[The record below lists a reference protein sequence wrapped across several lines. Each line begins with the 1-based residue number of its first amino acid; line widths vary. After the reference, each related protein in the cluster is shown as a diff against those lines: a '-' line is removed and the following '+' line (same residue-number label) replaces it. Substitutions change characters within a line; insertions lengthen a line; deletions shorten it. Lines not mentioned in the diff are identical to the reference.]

1 MDPTWAN
8 RRLFLINRIPGSVQ
22 TQSAHSSLE
31 KCAHGDPGACQIH
44 TSSRTCA
51 RTHPHTHTRTPE
63 GKTGFRIPMPHR
75 SSQEARHL
83 VFRQSRDCPST
94 PHGCRC
100 SRAVQSARA
109 RGVRLGAGRSHPP
122 SSPDP
127 AADFPLAT
135 ETCFRSPPSVSLR
148 PRLSCGSTTGHTRG
162 TERAPTDAFLTC
174 ALGMASAE
182 EEEAQTGGRLPS
194 EGEDVLLASEPQACL
209 LPGLELPVASG
220 HPRNEN
226 VRTSRVV
233 TGAQEPQEASGEP
246 PIT

>member
-51 RTHPHTHTRTPE
+51 RTHPHMHTRTPK

-75 SSQEARHL
+75 SSQDARHL

-109 RGVRLGAGRSHPP
+109 CGVRLGAGRSHPP

-127 AADFPLAT
+127 AADFPTAHRDA
-135 ETCFRSPPSVSLR
+135 FQIPSLR
-148 PRLSCGSTTGHTRG
+148 VPPAKAELRLHHRPHSWHGESTDR
-162 TERAPTDAFLTC
+162 
-174 ALGMASAE
+174 
-182 EEEAQTGGRLPS
+182 RLPDMCTWH
-194 EGEDVLLASEPQACL
+194 GQC
-209 LPGLELPVASG
+209 
-220 HPRNEN
+220 
-226 VRTSRVV
+226 
-233 TGAQEPQEASGEP
+233 
-246 PIT
+246 